1 MFNNH
6 STQFRSG
13 TSNIDFDI
21 VAFSDISGAMSSNF
35 TFKDIFYQNGF
46 LPSDSSAIAI
56 IDVSLENFNSLF
68 KLNIPL
74 FDPNISN
81 AGVDTDKVRYYTN
94 NSNYWTDVSFSEAIL
109 SSGYISELYTNQSVK
124 KDYMRSML
132 KDITGTTK
140 MNNLFKNKNEIIQSI
155 SSLDTKFNTEIKD
168 LLNAINGAGWLTDD
182 DYGVL
187 QSDNQTYSFN
197 GIFNNYSTG
206 EDISDISAG
215 FSALSNNSTFSKFN
229 PLRILSSSI
238 LGENDSDI
246 SDEFDISGSGL
257 NNTTR
262 REILLNS
269 LIAQVSAA
277 WNDPT
282 FVDISYVGVD
292 SSENKYVVFLNET
305 AATAA
310 GLTPADV
317 ITNGSMFSSY
327 LSNLLV
333 YASQDNNVTLTDENS
348 LIRNVVDKEY
358 AFNFIPGDK
367 LHILIKY
374 IPKHSTFNLLN
385 SSSTIHSRTY
395 EIVLN
400 MTTPYPNLIRGT
412 NINANT
418 IISGDTNSISAVKSR
433 LSYLKN
439 NYFDHVRIGYRM
451 NFFDADTGK
460 YLYQDASH
468 INRYLDI
475 IDYALGEGFTVI
487 MDAVHYTD
495 GNSNII
501 DHSDL
506 IDLWTTMIQNVNTY
520 NFANNSQNIVYE
532 VINEPH
538 ATNITMDTI
547 FTVINNIH
555 TNDSEKYVMFSGF
568 EFPTYKFK
576 DSSGNEY
583 GALTY
588 LNDNSNNYPNIND
601 EKLIATFHY
610 YEPRSFSNYTGN
622 SDDDLEISI
631 QEIEQDV
638 SDVISVIN
646 TNNTNN
652 FKIYVGEIGSNW
664 HHDPSHNTVEEY
676 LRYRSNIIFYS
687 VIAKRFRE
695 NNYGVSLWESFPLSQ
710 QGNRKAI
717 VEYAPE
723 NNWYN
728 DDIVMTDP
736 SSNLDFNL
744 LEAFLNS
751 TINSVFTID
760 SVFSE
765 NSNNS
770 WRYTYRYDITQNQTR
785 NYTISFNVVN
795 FIRVNDILDTTYRI
809 SLKLSDGTIK
819 YGLGGIKLVNEGLN
833 IFNNSRPSDELYAD
847 EVILNFNENISPD
860 TGFDYIKVNDVLI
873 EPSLT
878 DESSLNDGS
887 ITIMNSSN
895 FYQNND
901 RYVLSAVEL
910 IDGSY
915 SQLQQTFTMNI
926 TSLPNDG
933 ADVRVFK
940 TNASGGDYISSA
952 TTLQIGTNTKTTNA
966 VSFDRVVRFWFSS
979 ELVEFDSLSLNGV
992 QIYP

>member
-1 MFNNH
+1 
-6 STQFRSG
+6 
-13 TSNIDFDI
+13 D
-21 VAFSDISGAMSSNF
+21 A
-35 TFKDIFYQNGF
+35 
-46 LPSDSSAIAI
+46 
-56 IDVSLENFNSLF
+56 
-68 KLNIPL
+68 
-74 FDPNISN
+74 
-81 AGVDTDKVRYYTN
+81 AGN
-94 NSNYWTDVSFSEAIL
+94 EA
-109 SSGYISELYTNQSVK
+109 
-124 KDYMRSML
+124 
-132 KDITGTTK
+132 
-140 MNNLFKNKNEIIQSI
+140 
-155 SSLDTKFNTEIKD
+155 
-168 LLNAINGAGWLTDD
+168 
-182 DYGVL
+182 
-187 QSDNQTYSFN
+187 
-197 GIFNNYSTG
+197 
-206 EDISDISAG
+206 
-215 FSALSNNSTFSKFN
+215 
-229 PLRILSSSI
+229 
-238 LGENDSDI
+238 
-246 SDEFDISGSGL
+246 
-257 NNTTR
+257 
-262 REILLNS
+262 
-269 LIAQVSAA
+269 
-277 WNDPT
+277 
-282 FVDISYVGVD
+282 
-292 SSENKYVVFLNET
+292 NET
-305 AATAA
+305 RT
-310 GLTPADV
+310 
-317 ITNGSMFSSY
+317 
-327 LSNLLV
+327 
-333 YASQDNNVTLTDENS
+333 VT
-348 LIRNVVDKEY
+348 VV
-358 AFNFIPGDK
+358 
-367 LHILIKY
+367 
-374 IPKHSTFNLLN
+374 
-385 SSSTIHSRTY
+385 
-395 EIVLN
+395 N

-418 IISGDTNSISAVKSR
+418 LITGDTNSISAVKSR

-468 INRYLDI
+468 INTYLDI

-501 DHSDL
+501 NHSDL

-687 VIAKRFRE
+687 VVAKRFRE
-695 NNYGVSLWESFPLSQ
+695 NNYGVSLWESFPLSKE
-710 QGNRKAI
+710 GNRKAI

-760 SVFSE
+760 SVFSD

-860 TGFDYIKVNDVLI
+860 TGFDYIKVNNVLI

-878 DESSLNDGS
+878 DEPSLTYES

-895 FYQNND
+895 FSQNND

-933 ADVRVFK
+933 ANVTVFK
-940 TNASGGDYISSA
+940 TTASGGDYVSSA
-952 TTLQIGTNTKTTNA
+952 TALQLGTNTKTTNA
-966 VSFDRVVRFWFSS
+966 VSFDRLVRFWFSS
-979 ELVEFDSLSLNGV
+979 GLVEFDYLSLNGV